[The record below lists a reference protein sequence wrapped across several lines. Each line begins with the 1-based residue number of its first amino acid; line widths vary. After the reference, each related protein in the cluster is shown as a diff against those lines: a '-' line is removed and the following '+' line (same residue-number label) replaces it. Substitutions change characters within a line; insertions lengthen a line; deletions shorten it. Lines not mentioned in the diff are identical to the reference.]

1 MVTSTTSPKS
11 EYFTP
16 CGESLGELTGTDT
29 QHLLSLLL
37 AKCSAC
43 ASIKKLEVDA
53 GFDQGKGDFAAE
65 CDGVPSFLKIAVEV

>member
-1 MVTSTTSPKS
+1 MVTSNPSTNF

-16 CGESLGELTGTDT
+16 CGVSLGELSGTDT

-53 GFDQGKGDFAAE
+53 DFDKGKGDFAAE
-65 CDGVPSFLKIAVEV
+65 CDGVPSFPKILAEV